1 MDRQEALISAAR
13 ELLLEPT
20 DLKKLYEELVAH
32 INHMLQ
38 HDFDRLL
45 GILYRIDVS
54 EARLRYMLQSNPDT
68 DAATLIANLIIE
80 RQWQKIKT
88 RQEFRRD
95 DNIDENDRW

>member
-20 DLKKLYEELVAH
+20 DFKKLYEELVAH

-38 HDFDRLL
+38 HDFDSVL

-88 RQEFRRD
+88 RQAFRRD
-95 DNIDENDRW
+95 DNIDENERW

>member
-1 MDRQEALISAAR
+1 MDRQEALVAAAR

-20 DLKKLYEELVAH
+20 DLTKLYAELVEH

-54 EARLRYMLQSNPDT
+54 ETRLRYLLQSEPDT

-88 RQEFRRD
+88 RREFRRD
-95 DNIDENDRW
+95 ENIDENDRW

>member
-20 DLKKLYEELVAH
+20 DFKKLYEELVAH
-32 INHMLQ
+32 INDMLQ

-95 DNIDENDRW
+95 DNIDENERW

>member
-20 DLKKLYEELVAH
+20 DFKKLYEELVAH

-45 GILYRIDVS
+45 GILYRIDVN

-80 RQWQKIKT
+80 RQLQKIKT

-95 DNIDENDRW
+95 DNIDENERW